1 MLTNPTIET
10 ILTRRSIRSYK
21 DTPVPREMIETIL
34 ECGKFAATALGKQ
47 PWHFTVVTNR
57 DVLDMICRE
66 SGFDA
71 FRGAPCAILASFE
84 IGNGTAGEID
94 CANAIENMALAARS
108 LGLGSCYAAAFRN
121 AFMKDNA
128 EDIKKQLG
136 IPANYKPTLSLA
148 LGYTDV
154 EPGERAPRREGTVN
168 WIE

>member
-47 PWHFTVVTNR
+47 PWHFTVITNR
-57 DVLDMICRE
+57 DVLDMICKK
-66 SGFDA
+66 SGYDA

-94 CANAIENMALAARS
+94 CANAIENMALAAKS

-121 AFMKDNA
+121 AFLTDADELKA
-128 EDIKKQLG
+128 QLG
-136 IPANYKPTLSLA
+136 IPANYQPTLSLA
-148 LGYTDV
+148 LGYTDK
-154 EPGERAPRREGTVN
+154 EPTDRAPRREGTVN